1 MKKIDKLDR
10 YLYDREYKII
20 IKDNMVNIINY
31 GEIIDFS
38 LTKIT
43 IKRDNK
49 LIVLTGKNL
58 TINKM
63 MDEEL
68 LITGIINTICIN

>member
-1 MKKIDKLDR
+1 MDRLDK
-10 YLYDREYKII
+10 YLYDREYKMIL
-20 IKDNMVNIINY
+20 KDNMLNIVNY

-43 IKRDNK
+43 IKKEDNT
-49 LIVLTGKNL
+49 IIINGKNL
-58 TINKM
+58 TISRM